1 MKKYIFLLSVAALGF
16 TACESDYLDT
26 APEAS
31 TATAT
36 IVESTDNVE
45 LSIMGICRA
54 MSQQY
59 LGVQGCNG
67 EGTIKNWFG
76 NYPGGDT
83 QKSNLTGWS
92 SIINGTFHLTRTN
105 TYLTYP
111 WFYYYKLISNANG
124 VICNI
129 DNATGTESD
138 KAYLKAQA
146 LTFRAYS
153 FFRLA
158 ELYTLRWS
166 DKKGDTPGIVLRV
179 DDTTGDQAL
188 ATQAETYQ
196 QIYADLD
203 EAIKLFKQSSRDRG
217 ADEFYKPNLNVAY
230 AVYAKAALTR
240 EDWQTAASYAKMAR
254 EGYSIMSSDQYHDG
268 FYTPNSEWIWGV
280 YDATD
285 QTLYYYSFLAY
296 IASNSNAGVCRSY
309 PFAISKELIDQI
321 PESDTRRDL
330 YLVPTA
336 EEWVAGNALDKD
348 GVEPASNSKSSLY
361 KRGKADY
368 ADRLY
373 STSTIFPYMQFKFLC
388 ENTPGVGSFTV
399 FRCADMYYV
408 EAEADCHLGKDSEAQ
423 QLIYDA
429 NKGYDPALEK
439 STKTGADL
447 LAEVKLYR
455 RFDLWGEGSD
465 WFDHKRWGE
474 PMVRKSVADG
484 GSWNT
489 TFAKTFNPS
498 DANDWT
504 LVIPQKE
511 IDYNKLVKQ

>member
-1 MKKYIFLLSVAALGF
+1 MKKYIYLLGVVAIGF
-16 TACESDYLDT
+16 TSCAKDYLDT

-31 TATAT
+31 TATST

-59 LGVQGCNG
+59 LGTQGCNG

-76 NYPGGDT
+76 NYPGGDS

-92 SIINGTFHLTRTN
+92 SVINGTFHLTRTS
-105 TYLTYP
+105 TYTTYP

-129 DNATGTESD
+129 DNSKGTDSD
-138 KAYLKAQA
+138 KAFLKAQA
-146 LTFRAYS
+146 LTFRAYA

-158 ELYTLRWS
+158 ELYTLRWK
-166 DKKGDTPGIVLRV
+166 DKAGNTEGLVLRL
-179 DDTTGDQAL
+179 DESTGDCPL
-188 ATQAETYQ
+188 STQAETYA
-196 QIYADLD
+196 QIYQDLD
-203 EAIKLFKQSSRDRG
+203 DAIALFQKSGRDRK

-230 AVYAKAALTR
+230 AVYARAALTR
-240 EDWQTAASYAKMAR
+240 EDWQTAATYAQKAR
-254 EGYSIMSSDQYHDG
+254 EGYSIMSNSQYHDG

-280 YDATD
+280 YDASD

-296 IASNSNAGVCRSY
+296 MASNSNAGVCRSY

-321 PESDTRRDL
+321 PESDQRRDL

-336 EEWVAGNALDKD
+336 EEWVAGNALDKN
-348 GVEPASNSKSSLY
+348 GIEPASNSKSSLY

-399 FRCADMYYV
+399 FRAAEMYYIQ
-408 EAEADCHLGKDSEAQ
+408 AEADCHLNKDAEAQ

-429 NKGYDPALEK
+429 NKGYDPQLQK
-439 STKTGADL
+439 STKTGAEL
-447 LAEVKLYR
+447 LEEVKLYR
-455 RFDLWGEGSD
+455 RFDLWGEGYD

-474 PMVRKSVADG
+474 TMVRKSVAEG

-489 TFAKTFNPS
+489 TFAKTFTPS
-498 DANDWT
+498 DANNWT
-504 LVIPQKE
+504 IIIPQRE
-511 IDYNKLVKQ
+511 IDYNTLVK

>member
-153 FFRLA
+153 FSA
-158 ELYTLRWS
+158 
-166 DKKGDTPGIVLRV
+166 
-179 DDTTGDQAL
+179 
-188 ATQAETYQ
+188 
-196 QIYADLD
+196 
-203 EAIKLFKQSSRDRG
+203 
-217 ADEFYKPNLNVAY
+217 
-230 AVYAKAALTR
+230 
-240 EDWQTAASYAKMAR
+240 
-254 EGYSIMSSDQYHDG
+254 
-268 FYTPNSEWIWGV
+268 
-280 YDATD
+280 
-285 QTLYYYSFLAY
+285 
-296 IASNSNAGVCRSY
+296 
-309 PFAISKELIDQI
+309 
-321 PESDTRRDL
+321 
-330 YLVPTA
+330 
-336 EEWVAGNALDKD
+336 
-348 GVEPASNSKSSLY
+348 
-361 KRGKADY
+361 
-368 ADRLY
+368 
-373 STSTIFPYMQFKFLC
+373 
-388 ENTPGVGSFTV
+388 
-399 FRCADMYYV
+399 
-408 EAEADCHLGKDSEAQ
+408 
-423 QLIYDA
+423 
-429 NKGYDPALEK
+429 
-439 STKTGADL
+439 
-447 LAEVKLYR
+447 
-455 RFDLWGEGSD
+455 
-465 WFDHKRWGE
+465 
-474 PMVRKSVADG
+474 
-484 GSWNT
+484 
-489 TFAKTFNPS
+489 
-498 DANDWT
+498 
-504 LVIPQKE
+504 
-511 IDYNKLVKQ
+511 